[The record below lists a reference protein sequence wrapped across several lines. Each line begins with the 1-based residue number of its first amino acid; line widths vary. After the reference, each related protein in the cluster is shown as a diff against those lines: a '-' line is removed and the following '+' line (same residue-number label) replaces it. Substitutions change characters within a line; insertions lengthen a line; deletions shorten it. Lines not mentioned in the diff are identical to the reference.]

1 MIDQAD
7 NSNTNKQKRMN
18 KNESD
23 DDIVVITTGCYVC
36 MSQKKHL
43 NGILCI
49 SNSIYGVIDGC
60 FFRTKTCLDI
70 DSQHSG
76 INFKKKKDY
85 FSCQTNT

>member
-49 SNSIYGVIDGC
+49 YNSIYGVIDGY
-60 FFRTKTCLDI
+60 FF
-70 DSQHSG
+70 
-76 INFKKKKDY
+76 
-85 FSCQTNT
+85 

>member
-1 MIDQAD
+1 
-7 NSNTNKQKRMN
+7 MN

-49 SNSIYGVIDGC
+49 YNSIYGVIDGY
-60 FFRTKTCLDI
+60 FF
-70 DSQHSG
+70 
-76 INFKKKKDY
+76 
-85 FSCQTNT
+85 